1 MTFSI
6 SALQLDIAEDLR
18 PLSALLQQR
27 GIAHRIFEENGRQV
41 MKVASP
47 EQVEQVESL
56 YRAWRSGEIRI
67 ERIAGHAAGSQ
78 AGIIGALK
86 AARGRLTPITVTL
99 ILLSFAGFLLFYLPA
114 FRAWLSLFTYTP
126 FIAVDGHPKFYTV
139 SGQYWRLLTPAFLH
153 FGWLHI
159 AFNSLWLWELGT
171 KVEKVLG
178 SLNMLL
184 LFCTIALVSNTAQF
198 VFGGPGLFG
207 GMSGVVYGLLGF
219 SWAGARIQP
228 QWPFQPPRALMLMMV
243 GWLIFCM
250 VGVVEILGFGA
261 IANAAHLGGLIAGSV
276 LGAAFGFL
284 SRFPRDKH

>member
-78 AGIIGALK
+78 AGIIGALT
-86 AARGRLTPITVTL
+86 AGRGRLTPITVTL

-114 FRAWLSLFTYTP
+114 FRTWLSLFTYTP
-126 FIAVDGHPKFYTV
+126 FIAVDGHPQFYTV

-228 QWPFQPPRALMLMMV
+228 QWPFQPPRALMVMMV